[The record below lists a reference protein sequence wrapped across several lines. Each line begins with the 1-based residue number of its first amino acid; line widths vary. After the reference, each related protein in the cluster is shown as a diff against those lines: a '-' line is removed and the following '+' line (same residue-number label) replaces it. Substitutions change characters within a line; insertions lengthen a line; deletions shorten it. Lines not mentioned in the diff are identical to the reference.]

1 MNVRGIFPSLGA
13 GGSLTAAVLC
23 AAALVG
29 GGLAFRGDA
38 GGNAEANAG
47 DVTVPDAAVHKRTPS
62 PRPVRTGPA
71 VSTTAAERTRTPTA
85 TDSAPRRRTT
95 RATVRRNATA
105 PHATITPQATTPPAP
120 ATAPRPSTPAP
131 VKPSRPP
138 VPTAPTPAT
147 PSGTVTQTVRQV
159 RQATKPVV
167 DAVPEPARS
176 QAQTVTD
183 TVEQVTGVVDQTVDG
198 LTSGL
203 LP

>member
-38 GGNAEANAG
+38 GGNAEANTG
-47 DVTVPDAAVHKRTPS
+47 DVTVPDAAVHKRTQS
-62 PRPVRTGPA
+62 PRPVRTDPA
-71 VSTTAAERTRTPTA
+71 VVTTVAERTRTRTA
-85 TDSAPRRRTT
+85 ADSAPRRRTT
-95 RATVRRNATA
+95 RARGNAIA
-105 PHATITPQATTPPAP
+105 PRATIIPQATTAPAP

-131 VKPSRPP
+131 AKPSRPP

-147 PSGTVTQTVRQV
+147 PSGTVTQTVQQV
-159 RQATKPVV
+159 RQATEPVV

-176 QAQTVTD
+176 QVQTVTD